1 MSAGIQETDVRSLK
15 GDLFVRVLIIE
26 DEKRMALLLKKAL
39 EEKNHSAVTAFTGPD
54 GLSAAQEGNFDAIV
68 LDLMLPGLDGFEL
81 TQKLRSRG
89 DKTPILVLTARDA
102 VADIVTGLDL
112 GVDDYLTKPF
122 ALAEFMAR
130 LRAVARRGPADH
142 KPRLRV
148 ADLMLDPASGE
159 VSRSDRE
166 IVLTKT
172 EYSLLEHMMRRP
184 GRVLSRDA
192 IIEAVWGNAS
202 EIEDNTVEAYVKRL
216 RTKIDND
223 HELKLIQTVRGFGY
237 RLQLGSARQ

>member
-1 MSAGIQETDVRSLK
+1 
-15 GDLFVRVLIIE
+15 VRVLIIE

-39 EEKNHSAVTAFTGPD
+39 EEKNHSALTAFTGPD
-54 GLSAAQEGNFDAIV
+54 GLSAAQESNFDAIV

-81 TQKLRSRG
+81 IRRLRSGG

-122 ALAEFMAR
+122 ALAEFTAR

-142 KPRLRV
+142 EPRLKI
-148 ADLMLDPASGE
+148 ADLILDPASGE
-159 VSRSDRE
+159 VSRSDRA
-166 IVLTKT
+166 ITLTKT
-172 EYSLLEHMMRRP
+172 EYLLLEFMMRRP

-192 IIEAVWGNAS
+192 IIEAVWGS
-202 EIEDNTVEAYVKRL
+202 GSDIEDNTLEAYIKRL
-216 RTKIDND
+216 RAKVDSD
-223 HELKLIQTVRGFGY
+223 FEMKLIQTVRGFGY
-237 RLQLGSARQ
+237 RLQNASARS